1 MHARDLIK
9 MAIATSIAAPA
20 FAQTQPTR
28 PSAYRTMP
36 TFPSVFATAP
46 LSPCYP
52 SYRPD
57 ILISPRRGG
66 YFDPASPC
74 YSGTI
79 YPSFSAVTPF
89 EFPKGPTPKAGRPSS
104 ETLHENQAK
113 SLIEGKGYLDVS
125 HLEKDRRGIWRGK
138 ATMEDGRSVDVTLDL
153 EGNIYSTLSRLEIRI
168 EPPRSNN

>member
-1 MHARDLIK
+1 MRIAV
-9 MAIATSIAAPA
+9 ATSIAAPA

-28 PSAYRTMP
+28 PSAYPTVP
-36 TFPSVFATAP
+36 TFPSAFATAP

-52 SYRPD
+52 AYRSD
-57 ILISPRRGG
+57 VLISPRRRGG

-79 YPSFSAVTPF
+79 YPSYSAVTPF
-89 EFPKGPTPKAGRPSS
+89 EFPKGPTPKAERPGS
-104 ETLHENQAK
+104 ETLDVDQAK

-153 EGNIYSTLSRLEIRI
+153 EGNIYSTLSQLKIRI